1 MREYKFE
8 VKKVD
13 GMYEIRDAI
22 VAQNLLVEMP
32 IRVPLGA
39 LVSFYQKL
47 AKFCYDECIMGNSI
61 YGNQRDIPYVYA
73 VLKDKECKREASMN
87 YFEIGKSED
96 NGYDYD
102 VWHLI
107 CDGPTTKYHFPR
119 KALNVLCIELFKTLN
134 ACEDPKIK
142 VWADY
147 VLNKMA
153 EDVELNYELFNKWI
167 IYCHPDT
174 PGCYYEVW
182 FDAYDCIDE
191 HLTLRQN
198 VDIAAAYIKDH
209 EHDYD

>member
-8 VKKVD
+8 IEKKN
-13 GMYEIRDAI
+13 GIYEIRDAI
-22 VAQNLLVEMP
+22 VAQNIFADMP

-39 LVSFYQKL
+39 LVSFYRKL
-47 AKFCYDECIMGNSI
+47 AKFCYDECIMGKSI

-73 VLKDKECKREASMN
+73 VLKDKECKREAAMN

-96 NGYDYD
+96 NGHDYD

-119 KALNVLCIELFKTLN
+119 QALHDLCIVMFKTLN
-134 ACEDPKIK
+134 ECDDPKIK

-147 VLNKMA
+147 MLNKMA
-153 EDVELNYELFNKWI
+153 EDVELDFELFNKWI
-167 IYCHPDT
+167 AYVHPDT
-174 PGCYYEVW
+174 PSCYYEVW
-182 FDAYDCIDE
+182 FDAYDRIEDR
-191 HLTLRQN
+191 LTLRQN